1 MLPLV
6 MVFVPLR
13 SCKTSKRKIEAYIP
27 RAIEAIESLEI
38 ANRDGEVAKQFNGYI
53 ASFGASVRQAGL
65 LATVLFYENENS
77 NAEKGREKIVYAIE
91 KMIGYR
97 IVNDNQV
104 DKGTRAD
111 VENAAIALKLAI
123 RTYKLV

>member
-1 MLPLV
+1 M
-6 MVFVPLR
+6 
-13 SCKTSKRKIEAYIP
+13 SKRKIEAYIP